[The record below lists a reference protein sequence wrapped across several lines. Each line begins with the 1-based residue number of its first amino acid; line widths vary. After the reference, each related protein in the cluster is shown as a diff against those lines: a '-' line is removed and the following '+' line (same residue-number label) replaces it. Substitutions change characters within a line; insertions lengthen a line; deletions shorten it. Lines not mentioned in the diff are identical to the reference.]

1 MFSTTYEFG
10 YSWFIAYG
18 LAIPL
23 ALAGALA
30 AVAVWRGWPR
40 WLSILAAAVM
50 VWAIVG
56 LFLVNVIFGINKPM
70 QLPTE
75 RFLTSGRGRVLDVG
89 ADPAGRPSACCSLD
103 PGQPSPGSTSI
114 KATWASR
121 TTRPNGS

>member
-18 LAIPL
+18 LAIPM

-40 WLSILAAAVM
+40 WLSLLAAAVM

-56 LFLVNVIFGINKPM
+56 LFLVNVVFGIKRPM

-75 RFLTSGRGRVLDVG
+75 
-89 ADPAGRPSACCSLD
+89 
-103 PGQPSPGSTSI
+103 
-114 KATWASR
+114 
-121 TTRPNGS
+121 